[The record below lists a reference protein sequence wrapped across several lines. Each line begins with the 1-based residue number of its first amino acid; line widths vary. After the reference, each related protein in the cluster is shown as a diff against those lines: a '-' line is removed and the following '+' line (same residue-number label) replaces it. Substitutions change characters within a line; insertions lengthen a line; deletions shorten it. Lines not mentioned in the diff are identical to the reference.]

1 MDAFDRD
8 ASTSRQ
14 TMQQA
19 LWCNE
24 ISETTALTERTW
36 GHRMSLIV
44 RGAMWIGLFL
54 GVAVAP
60 LVFAVID
67 ISVPGR
73 GFATEF
79 SAALGFVGLALMGLE
94 FALVARFQAVAA
106 PFGTDALVQFHREIG
121 LVGLAFILA
130 HIAISAPWDL
140 VIRLFAD
147 DTPARVRWAVLATV
161 ALLALIGSSLW
172 RKQLRL
178 SYEAWHLLHAVLAM
192 VAIVAALMHVLLV
205 DYYLSST
212 WKQALWILMSGA
224 FVTLVIWV
232 RIGKPIVQR
241 RRPWIIEQVTHEL
254 GRTTTLTLRASG
266 HDGFRFA
273 PGQYGWFAIGRSP
286 FSMTKHPFSFSSNGD
301 AGGTIEV
308 SIKSL
313 GDFTSTVADLEVGT
327 TVYIDGPHGV
337 FSPDLYEGPGFG
349 LIAGGVGITPMVS
362 ILRTLAE
369 RGDRRPIV
377 AYLANQTWDQ
387 VTFREAL
394 VELNDR
400 LDLKIVH
407 VLSHAPD
414 GWGGET
420 GRIDADVL
428 RRHLPPG
435 YERWQFFV
443 CGANPMMDAMEEALL
458 ALNVPPRRI
467 HTERFDWV

>member
-1 MDAFDRD
+1 
-8 ASTSRQ
+8 
-14 TMQQA
+14 
-19 LWCNE
+19 
-24 ISETTALTERTW
+24 
-36 GHRMSLIV
+36 MSLIV
-44 RGAMWIGLFL
+44 RGAMWIGLYL

-60 LVFAVID
+60 LVFAVVD

-94 FALVARFQAVAA
+94 FALVARFRAVAA

-121 LVGLAFILA
+121 LVGLAFVVA
-130 HIAISAPWDL
+130 HVAISAPWDL

-161 ALLALIGSSLW
+161 ALLALIASSLW
-172 RKQLRL
+172 RKRLRL
-178 SYEAWHLLHAVLAM
+178 SYEAWHLLHAVLA
-192 VAIVAALMHVLLV
+192 VVVVVAALMHVLLV

-224 FVTLVIWV
+224 FVSLVLWV
-232 RIGKPIVQR
+232 RIGKPLVQR
-241 RRPWIIEQVTHEL
+241 RRPWTVEEVTAER
-254 GRTTTLTLRASG
+254 GQTTTLTLRATG

-273 PGQYGWFAIGRSP
+273 PGQYGWFAIGRSS

-301 AGGTIEV
+301 ADGVVAV

-313 GDFTSTVADLEVGT
+313 GDFTSTVADLDVGT

-337 FSPDLYEGPGFG
+337 FSPDLYQGPGFG

-369 RGDRRPIV
+369 RGDRRPVV
-377 AYLANQTWDQ
+377 AYIGNRTWEQ
-387 VTFREAL
+387 ITFRE
-394 VELNDR
+394 ELDELAGR
-400 LDLKIVH
+400 LDLTLVH
-407 VLSHAPD
+407 ALNQAPS
-414 GWGGET
+414 GWTGET
-420 GRIDADVL
+420 GRIDQHL
-428 RRHLPPG
+428 LQRHLPAG

-443 CGANPMMDAMEEALL
+443 CAANPMMDAMEDALV
-458 ALNVPPRRI
+458 ALGVPPGHI